1 MVRSKSDKGTEMKRI
16 NANSI
21 IAACLAVSVIWGSS
35 SAYAQIRDTPQS
47 VGNLFSFLGAL
58 FSPNPTNLTKLI
70 DEKKL
75 VEADAFLRSEKTYF
89 SENKKEQLPLLKRLA
104 SELNVLYEP
113 RFVDAEVNLSKV
125 QQRLDGNWKELQEGI
140 NNAVF
145 VVKEYRALEIFKDNE
160 FQSPK
165 LHSLEGSLGKLHTEL
180 LRGAV
185 VAFRSFDHSSNLNF
199 FSVYPQNLTN
209 PTFLNDNADA
219 LQEFVSTLSPTQ
231 IAQIRT
237 KYSEQIS
244 ESGKFNSLLLT
255 RFLAASLP
263 SSERSYS
270 IGQLLDA
277 IKAARAAK
285 FDVKALPGAKIAF
298 VEVTSK
304 TLLKEGQIEFPT
316 QIEMDLPFDS
326 IKAEVDD
333 IFDEAEKTGANYF
346 IILDVATSKV
356 DRRITAKNDIVS
368 RFVSGTRS
376 DPNPQYAIAQ
386 GKIFQA
392 QSDLARAQGQYTQ
405 GIAAAILNAV
415 AVGLSSS
422 NLQKAR
428 ESFSQ
433 TPPTISVDLHQ
444 SYKYSTSDVK
454 VTRALTANY
463 YVIDKAM
470 NRYFKGIFDIT
481 ENKAFSIAYNMHDT
495 DPGRGQIL
503 GRFNKEEDMSRFEQ
517 SPMTLKASLLVED
530 YLKNQEQSRPLET
543 IAKLREEMLADKN
556 KALVAYKSEQFD
568 AKPVNDPRF
577 DSVVV
582 ILNPKGALGA
592 GFFVTPDVVM
602 TNYHVIEGA
611 QFVEMKLYNGMETIG
626 KVIKSDV
633 RLDLALVKVQT
644 RGNPLPFFEENT
656 LALGATVEAIGHPKG
671 LTFTITRGIVSA
683 VRKKKSIYAV
693 GGKEVMFVQT
703 DAAINPGNSGGPLFL
718 NNKVI
723 GVNNNK
729 LAAGSEGLGF
739 AVHYSELRTF
749 MKESF

>member
-1 MVRSKSDKGTEMKRI
+1 M
-16 NANSI
+16 
-21 IAACLAVSVIWGSS
+21 IAVVVAPGCASLATVSNAVSESISEAKSNTNEPNASATDPSRSAFDFFGS
-35 SAYAQIRDTPQS
+35 I
-47 VGNLFSFLGAL
+47 
-58 FSPNPTNLTKLI
+58 FSPIPTKLLTLI
-70 DEKKL
+70 DAKQLK
-75 VEADAFLRSEKTYF
+75 EADEYLALERQYF
-89 SENKKEQLPLLKRLA
+89 EDNKKKQILLLKRLA
-104 SELNVLYEP
+104 TELNALYDLK
-113 RFVDAEVNLSKV
+113 FQNAERGLSKS
-125 QQRLDGNWKELQEGI
+125 R
-140 NNAVF
+140 
-145 VVKEYRALEIFKDNE
+145 
-160 FQSPK
+160 
-165 LHSLEGSLGKLHTEL
+165 
-180 LRGAV
+180 
-185 VAFRSFDHSSNLNF
+185 DHSIDSWKDLRD
-199 FSVYPQNLTN
+199 VIK
-209 PTFLNDNADA
+209 NA
-219 LQEFVSTLSPTQ
+219 
-231 IAQIRT
+231 
-237 KYSEQIS
+237 
-244 ESGKFNSLLLT
+244 NSLLTEYKVHQIFKEREFRSPQFSLLENNLAKKRTELISNSSAEFQKFDHQTELDFFSIYPGPLNGRTFFSDNASGLQQFVNLLSIAQLT
-255 RFLAASLP
+255 KIKKKYLEHIDDPGSFNDLLLSRFFSASLETTTRP
-263 SSERSYS
+263 YPIERV
-270 IGQLLDA
+270 LDTVKEA
-277 IKAARAAK
+277 RDAGFKAK
-285 FDVKALPGAKIAF
+285 NLPGTKIAF

-326 IKAEVDD
+326 IKVEVDD

-346 IILDVATSKV
+346 IILDVAASKV

-386 GKIFQA
+386 GKIFEA
-392 QSDLARAQGQYTQ
+392 QSGLANAQGQYAQ
-405 GIAAAILNAV
+405 GIAGALVKAA
-415 AVGLSSS
+415 AVGLWSS
-422 NLQKAR
+422 NLQTAR
-428 ESFSQ
+428 KSFSQ

-481 ENKAFSIAYNMHDT
+481 ENKAFKIAYNMNDT
-495 DPGRGQIL
+495 DPERGQIL
-503 GRFNKEEDMSRFEQ
+503 GRFDKEEVMSKFEQ

-530 YLKNQEQSRPLET
+530 YLKNKEQSRPLDT

-592 GFFVTPDVVM
+592 GFYVTPDVVM

-611 QFVEMKLYNGMETIG
+611 QFVEMKLYNGMETFG

-656 LALGATVEAIGHPKG
+656 LDLGATVEAIGHPKG

-683 VRKKKSIYAV
+683 LRKKKSIYAV

-718 NNKVI
+718 NKKVI

-739 AVHYSELRTF
+739 AVHYSELRAF